1 MSTQGLLSSLSRSQ
15 LDRLLGGEGLG
26 IVVPPFVVRVRSPI
40 SVVADGLERLYSDHP
55 LATQDGAV
63 FYDFHVAVEVRRTWF
78 RPQCIFALDGRQPF
92 TPLALG
98 EAFAL
103 FEWGLNWCV
112 TSHCHQW
119 ISLHAAVL
127 ERGGRAVV
135 LPAPPGAGKS
145 TLCAALMLHGWRLL
159 SDELTLLE
167 PVSGLVVPSPRPISL
182 KNASIDVIRER
193 NPGCVLGPVARDT
206 QKGTVAHLKVLPENL
221 ARANE
226 RALPAWV
233 VFPRY
238 ERGAALQ
245 VQPRA
250 KATTVVELARNSFN
264 QHVHGRA
271 GFKALVRLADACDS
285 FDLRY
290 SQLDQA
296 LAWFD
301 ALEPPSPAR
310 FA

>member
-1 MSTQGLLSSLSRSQ
+1 MPELSR
-15 LDRLLGGEGLG
+15 RLGGDGLS
-26 IVVPPFVVRVRSPI
+26 IVIAPFVVQVRSQIP
-40 SVVADGLERLYSDHP
+40 VVAEGLQCLYADHF
-55 LATQDGAV
+55 LAPVEGAG
-63 FYDFHVAVEVRRTWF
+63 FRDFHVAVQPRRKWF
-78 RPQCIFALDGRQPF
+78 RPLCAFELDASQPF

-119 ISLHAAVL
+119 VSLHAAVL
-127 ERGGRAVV
+127 ERDGRAVI
-135 LPAPPGAGKS
+135 LPAPPGSGKS
-145 TLCAALMLHGWRLL
+145 TLCAALMFHGWRLL

-167 PVSGLVVPSPRPISL
+167 PGSGQVVPSPRPISL
-182 KNASIDVIRER
+182 KNASIDVICARY
-193 NPGCVLGPVARDT
+193 PGSTLGPVARDT
-206 QKGTVAHLKVLPENL
+206 QKGTVAHLKVLPDSL
-221 ARANE
+221 ARASE

-245 VQPRA
+245 VQARS

-271 GFKALVRLADACDS
+271 GFEALVRLVDGCDS
-285 FDLRY
+285 FDLCY
-290 SQLDQA
+290 SQLDEA

-301 ALEPPSPAR
+301 ALQPPGVA
-310 FA
+310 

>member
-1 MSTQGLLSSLSRSQ
+1 MNTQPLLSSLSRLQ
-15 LDRLLGGEGLG
+15 LGRLLGGDGLA
-26 IVVPPFVVRVRSPI
+26 IVIPPFVVRVRSRI
-40 SVVADGLERLYSDHP
+40 TVVAEGLERLYADHP
-55 LATQDGAV
+55 LAPLDGGG
-63 FYDFHVAVEVRRTWF
+63 FSDFHVAVQPRRPWF
-78 RPQCIFALDGRQPF
+78 RPLCFFELDGGQPF
-92 TPLALG
+92 TPLAQG

-167 PVSGLVVPSPRPISL
+167 PGSGWVVPSPRPISL
-182 KNASIDVIRER
+182 KNDSIAVIRDR
-193 NPGCVLGPVARDT
+193 APGCVLGPVAHDT
-206 QKGTVAHLKVLPENL
+206 QKGTVAHLKVQPESL
-221 ARANE
+221 ARADE

-238 ERGAALQ
+238 ERGATLQ
-245 VQPRA
+245 VQARTR
-250 KATTVVELARNSFN
+250 ATTVVELARNSFN

-271 GFKALVRLADACDS
+271 GFEALVRLVDACDS

-301 ALEPPSPAR
+301 ALQPPSMGDS
-310 FA
+310 

>member
-1 MSTQGLLSSLSRSQ
+1 MNTQPLLSSLSRRQ
-15 LDRLLGGEGLG
+15 LGRLLGGEGLA
-26 IVVPPFVVRVRSPI
+26 IVIPPFVVRVRSRIP
-40 SVVADGLERLYSDHP
+40 VVAEGLERLYSDHP
-55 LATQDGAV
+55 LVPLEGGG
-63 FYDFHVAVEVRRTWF
+63 FSDFHVAVQPCRTWF
-78 RPQCIFALDGRQPF
+78 RPLCFFALDGGQPF
-92 TPLALG
+92 TPLAQG

-167 PVSGLVVPSPRPISL
+167 PGSGWVMPSPRPISL
-182 KNASIDVIRER
+182 KNDSIDVIRDR
-193 NPGCVLGPVARDT
+193 APGCVLGPVAHDT
-206 QKGTVAHLKVLPENL
+206 QKGTVAHLKVLPESL
-221 ARANE
+221 ARAGE

-238 ERGAALQ
+238 ERGATLQ
-245 VQPRA
+245 VQART

-264 QHVHGRA
+264 QHVHGRT
-271 GFKALVRLADACDS
+271 GFEALVRLVDACDS

-301 ALEPPSPAR
+301 TLQPPPTGRA
-310 FA
+310 

>member
-1 MSTQGLLSSLSRSQ
+1 MNTPGLLSSLSRPE
-15 LDRLLGGEGLG
+15 LDRRLGGEGLH
-26 IVVPPFVVRVRSPI
+26 IVVPPLVVQVRSRIP
-40 SVVADGLERLYSDHP
+40 VVADGLERLYADYP
-55 LATQDGAV
+55 LAPLHGMG
-63 FYDFHVAVEVRRTWF
+63 FRDFHVAVQPRRPWF
-78 RPQCIFALDGRQPF
+78 RPLCAFELDGSQPF

-145 TLCAALMLHGWRLL
+145 TLCAALMLQGWRLL

-167 PVSGLVVPSPRPISL
+167 PGSGWVVPAPRPISL

-193 NPGCVLGPVARDT
+193 DPGSVLGPVARDT
-206 QKGTVAHLKVLPENL
+206 QKGTVAHLKVSPQSL
-221 ARANE
+221 ARAGE

-238 ERGAALQ
+238 AHGAALQ
-245 VQPRA
+245 VQARSP
-250 KATTVVELARNSFN
+250 ATTVVELARNSFN

-271 GFKALVRLADACDS
+271 GFEALVRLVDACDS

-301 ALEPPSPAR
+301 ALEPPAPTRLS
-310 FA
+310 